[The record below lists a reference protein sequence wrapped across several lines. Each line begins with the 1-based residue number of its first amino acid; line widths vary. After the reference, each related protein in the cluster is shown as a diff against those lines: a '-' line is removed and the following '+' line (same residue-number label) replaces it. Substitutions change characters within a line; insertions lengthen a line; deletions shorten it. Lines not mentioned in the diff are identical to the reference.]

1 MACFSFIEIYT
12 SVIVTSLQ
20 KASLIKGGCSAL
32 GLDVERDCAGV
43 PGVRKIRSIQ
53 GFLVAL
59 FSARP
64 ISWLVGVEP
73 LPGKDDATMK
83 FGEGESS
90 AFHAAIEMS
99 LVPIV
104 LADPHQPDDPII
116 FANGAFCELTGY
128 DINEIVGRNC
138 RFLQGPE
145 TDKKAVARIR
155 SAVAA
160 RWNVTEELANYRKDG
175 SLFWNAL
182 FVNPV
187 FDRGGKLVYLFGT
200 QFDVT
205 YRRALEDALR
215 QSHALLSVA
224 QSGIAGALAL
234 PLSEAPRAHLDKAG
248 QALDEMAR
256 RQLPLLTRS
265 RRGG

>member
-1 MACFSFIEIYT
+1 
-12 SVIVTSLQ
+12 
-20 KASLIKGGCSAL
+20 
-32 GLDVERDCAGV
+32 
-43 PGVRKIRSIQ
+43 
-53 GFLVAL
+53 
-59 FSARP
+59 
-64 ISWLVGVEP
+64 
-73 LPGKDDATMK
+73 MK

-116 FANGAFCELTGY
+116 FANGAFCALTGY
-128 DINEIVGRNC
+128 DIDEIVGRNC
-138 RFLQGPE
+138 RFLQGPA

-160 RWNVTEELANYRKDG
+160 RWNITEELANYRKDG

-187 FDRGGKLVYLFGT
+187 FDCGGKLAYLFGT

-215 QSHALLSVA
+215 QSQALLSAA

-234 PLSEAPRAHLDKAG
+234 PLNEAPRAHLDKAN
-248 QALDEMAR
+248 QALEEIAR
-256 RQLPLLTRS
+256 HQSPLLTRS
-265 RRGG
+265 RRSG

>member
-1 MACFSFIEIYT
+1 MT
-12 SVIVTSLQ
+12 
-20 KASLIKGGCSAL
+20 
-32 GLDVERDCAGV
+32 
-43 PGVRKIRSIQ
+43 
-53 GFLVAL
+53 
-59 FSARP
+59 
-64 ISWLVGVEP
+64 
-73 LPGKDDATMK
+73 
-83 FGEGESS
+83 FGEGEAS

-128 DINEIVGRNC
+128 DIDEIVGRNC
-138 RFLQGPE
+138 RFLQGPA

-160 RWNVTEELANYRKDG
+160 RWNVTEELVNYRKDG

-182 FVNPV
+182 FINPV
-187 FDRGGKLVYLFGT
+187 FDRGGKLAYLFGT

-205 YRRALEDALR
+205 ERRALEGAL
-215 QSHALLSVA
+215 QHSHALLAVA
-224 QSGIAGALAL
+224 QLGIAGALAL
-234 PLSEAPRAHLDKAG
+234 PLDEAPRTYLDKAS
-248 QALDEMAR
+248 QALDEIAR
-256 RQLPLLTRS
+256 HQSSLLARS